1 MAGVDLVL
9 GQAVGVLG
17 IAHDGRAGVVLAVA
31 GIEVAGDGSG
41 GARERYQHGVEL
53 AGGALGE
60 ELGVGCVVEHVVVP
74 SAAGLAVVVDAD
86 DALEALALQLGGEA
100 GSTVVATGEEGEV
113 GEVELVCGGSRG
125 DAAGD
130 DAVGPERLHELFSR
144 GARGGGER
152 PLALVRFRP
161 HEVLLVDLDAG
172 RLDDLAARPHR
183 VAALRVAGAAE
194 EGPLPALA
202 REAGLVLMRGRLEH
216 EGAAAEDVQVH
227 DARRASSQPLVGRD
241 VGVCGGGAG

>member
-1 MAGVDLVL
+1 MG
-9 GQAVGVLG
+9 GPWSCSPS
-17 IAHDGRAGVVLAVA
+17 LAV
-31 GIEVAGDGSG
+31 EVAGDGSG
-41 GARERYQHGVEL
+41 GARERHQHGVEL
-53 AGGALGE
+53 AGGALSE
-60 ELGVGCVVEHVVVP
+60 ELGVGRVVVHVVVP

-86 DALEALALQLGGEA
+86 DALEALVLQLGGKA
-100 GSTVVATGEEGEV
+100 GGSVVAAGEEGKV
-113 GEVELVCGGSRG
+113 GEVELVGGRSRG

-130 DAVGPERLHELFSR
+130 DAVRPERLCELFSR

-152 PLALVRFRP
+152 SLAIVRFRP

-183 VAALRVAGAAE
+183 VAAFRLAGAAE
-194 EGPLPALA
+194 EGSLPALA
-202 REAGLVLMRGRLEH
+202 REAGLVLLLGRLEH

-241 VGVCGGGAG
+241 VDVGGGGAG